1 MAIVSRDKEGFR
13 EFKTFTEYLETV
25 LTILKVRKQVL
36 GMFTLA
42 HVLEQG
48 KFLILL
54 PSCTAHA
61 IATLVL
67 LLLLLL
73 LLLVMMMD
81 LTNYHLP
88 CAPGIS
94 HFSFLYFSLSLSQS
108 SKQSQF
114 RVIPSSN
121 FLQLLLPPSLSVSES
136 LFLSLTHLL
145 LLPSNLPHFYNH
157 TRRWSFRSQIII
169 SFHQYHCVTC
179 SPNCQQH
186 CCLQWVTF
194 SKSVRRQHLP
204 AAAATSEG

>member
-1 MAIVSRDKEGFR
+1 
-13 EFKTFTEYLETV
+13 
-25 LTILKVRKQVL
+25 
-36 GMFTLA
+36 MFTLA

-48 KFLILL
+48 KVLILL
-54 PSCTAHA
+54 PSCTAQA
-61 IATLVL
+61 IATPVL

-94 HFSFLYFSLSLSQS
+94 HFSFLYFSLSFSQS

-121 FLQLLLPPSLSVSES
+121 FLQLLLPPSLSASES
-136 LFLSLTHLL
+136 LSLSLTHLL
-145 LLPSNLPHFYNH
+145 LLASNLTHFYNH

-179 SPNCQQH
+179 SPNRQQH

-194 SKSVRRQHLP
+194 SKVVRRQHLP